1 MDRMHR
7 RSVSSSPVGLEL
19 EGAVEGAVEVENP
32 VGGAEPSLPPD
43 SPEPETEPESEPEP
57 LRPQT
62 SDPLDAGV
70 EESSPRPG

>member
-19 EGAVEGAVEVENP
+19 EGAVEVENP

-43 SPEPETEPESEPEP
+43 SGPEPEPEPEP
-57 LRPQT
+57 EPQT
-62 SDPLDAGV
+62 SDALDAGVGV

>member
-19 EGAVEGAVEVENP
+19 EGAVEVENP

>member
-1 MDRMHR
+1 M
-7 RSVSSSPVGLEL
+7 
-19 EGAVEGAVEVENP
+19 EGAVEVENP